1 MPVNPVINVRVHINA
16 WADNDNR
23 ITCTVTHGIKQTC
36 PLTQRRPLVVHIC
49 KLLHGNHDNDIIS
62 YLDIGQC
69 ICISS
74 LVPLLS
80 SM

>member
-1 MPVNPVINVRVHINA
+1 MPVNPFINVRVHINA
-16 WADNDNR
+16 WADGYER
-23 ITCTVTHGIKQTC
+23 TTRTITHGVKQTC
-36 PLTQRRPLVVHIC
+36 PLTQRRPLVAHIC
-49 KLLHGNHDNDIIS
+49 KLLHGNHSNDIII

-74 LVPLLS
+74 LVSLLS